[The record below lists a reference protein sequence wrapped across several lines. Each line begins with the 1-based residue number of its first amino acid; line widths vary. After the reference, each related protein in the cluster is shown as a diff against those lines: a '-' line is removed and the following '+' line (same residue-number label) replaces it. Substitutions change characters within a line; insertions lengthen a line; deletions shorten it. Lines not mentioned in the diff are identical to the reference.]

1 MTLSVLIPLLG
12 LRLPIYMMKG
22 LKVVTKDL
30 PALRSA
36 DLAYASPIQPTGWR
50 VECVS
55 GQELQHGLSAFPNF
69 PVVSLQAV
77 RGG

>member
-1 MTLSVLIPLLG
+1 MTLSVLFPLLG

-30 PALRSA
+30 PALQSA
-36 DLAYASPIQPTGWR
+36 DLAYASPIQPMGRR
-50 VECVS
+50 VECAS
-55 GQELQHGLSAFPNF
+55 GQELQRGLSTFPNF
-69 PVVSLQAV
+69 PVVSLQAA